1 MKHNHASSATSITI
15 NIVIIVSLLFSGN
28 APQTVR
34 ANNGD
39 QVSEKIISD
48 LDSVR
53 ISELEKPVQNDAP
66 KKNNIDSEIIEIQF
80 SSEFFISGETTT
92 IFVTVCNNS
101 LVKWSANSE
110 IHLKF
115 SVTSNQNIDYLYSR
129 IAHEILPGERATI
142 KFDWFVPYIYEEKI
156 GISVDYVYIDDQS
169 EEKHAT
175 AQSYLALF
183 SKGTPKA
190 NVKITSREESFG
202 DESLLMSGA
211 DVLVS
216 HWADPFYSG
225 HESQLGIYWENVGD
239 TNADNVIITSQIP
252 GAITYIDS
260 WGGSYSPDYQNF
272 ISTPL
277 VANNT
282 LIWELGTVEP
292 GWYGWIYISVRL
304 SASALIGSSIETH
317 ATISTTSADFEP
329 INDTSVYQSNV
340 NPPSPDLS
348 LSYISLYRDVY
359 PNQLVTMSARINT
372 AGVASA
378 ESVKL
383 TGVLSDGLLIEDL
396 SGTKVANGEYLDLP
410 APVLNGN
417 QIIWDLGTMDPGNY
431 AWIYIDAYV
440 PSNFLPGNIIDVQFG
455 INQVAGEVN
464 YSNNTLSRQFTVSEP
479 APDLVTNIWVQ
490 DGTFFPGNEITYEV
504 YWANDGSLPAENAAL
519 TYILPN
525 GLTFQSVTGYSY
537 SPTYQDVI
545 PQVNS
550 NGNILSWDIG
560 TIEPDWYGYYLVTVQ
575 IDPATI
581 PGTVFTNDISITEAP
596 NESILYN
603 NHYSQIN
610 NCLALLPDLQVQILN
625 EEYFLAGQ
633 ETTFR
638 INWSNVGGLPA
649 TSVILSATLPDHL
662 EYVGFNGESY
672 APNFSPFTIS
682 PIIDGDTIS
691 WEIGTVEPGWYGNL
705 WITVRVS
712 EAANAG
718 EVIQLHGAISP
729 AIDETSL
736 DNNTADKRVSLQLV
750 ETDLS
755 IRSWLRSGQPY
766 PGGEVELAIFWE
778 NQGTLPA

>member
-410 APVLNGN
+410 APVAS
-417 QIIWDLGTMDPGNY
+417 P
-431 AWIYIDAYV
+431 
-440 PSNFLPGNIIDVQFG
+440 
-455 INQVAGEVN
+455 
-464 YSNNTLSRQFTVSEP
+464 
-479 APDLVTNIWVQ
+479 VT
-490 DGTFFPGNEITYEV
+490 
-504 YWANDGSLPAENAAL
+504 S
-519 TYILPN
+519 
-525 GLTFQSVTGYSY
+525 
-537 SPTYQDVI
+537 
-545 PQVNS
+545 
-550 NGNILSWDIG
+550 
-560 TIEPDWYGYYLVTVQ
+560 
-575 IDPATI
+575 
-581 PGTVFTNDISITEAP
+581 
-596 NESILYN
+596 
-603 NHYSQIN
+603 
-610 NCLALLPDLQVQILN
+610 
-625 EEYFLAGQ
+625 
-633 ETTFR
+633 
-638 INWSNVGGLPA
+638 
-649 TSVILSATLPDHL
+649 
-662 EYVGFNGESY
+662 
-672 APNFSPFTIS
+672 
-682 PIIDGDTIS
+682 
-691 WEIGTVEPGWYGNL
+691 
-705 WITVRVS
+705 
-712 EAANAG
+712 
-718 EVIQLHGAISP
+718 
-729 AIDETSL
+729 
-736 DNNTADKRVSLQLV
+736 
-750 ETDLS
+750 
-755 IRSWLRSGQPY
+755 
-766 PGGEVELAIFWE
+766 FW
-778 NQGTLPA
+778 